1 MSKSKPST
9 KQTPNDQGK
18 IIKALRN
25 KDYASVWEEVKW
37 IGTGDMADI
46 SERRII
52 FDKCVLAF
60 DPYINNNFIL
70 YYKKRLK
77 WNGYSNN
84 VECKL
89 ASSRRI
95 SEELKR
101 QYISPTDKTSS
112 KITEELKKWRY

>member
-1 MSKSKPST
+1 
-9 KQTPNDQGK
+9 
-18 IIKALRN
+18 
-25 KDYASVWEEVKW
+25 
-37 IGTGDMADI
+37 MADI

-52 FDKCVLAF
+52 FAQCVLAF